1 MRIQKA
7 YWYLLYLLPILAVCL
22 TACGDKERQLGIDGW
37 LYLAEEITLPGQPGS
52 ITDFKIGRAH
62 V

>member
-37 LYLAEEITLPGQPGS
+37 LYLAEEITLPG
-52 ITDFKIGRAH
+52 
-62 V
+62 